1 VTKVRKINFSA
12 WLKITNDLWVLDTVK
27 NGYQIEFNVFPQG
40 SSFMN
45 EIQFSKE
52 KTEIDKLLMKGA
64 IKEVDSV
71 EDQLISNLFKVP
83 QKDGSFRPVVNL
95 KKMNLFVEY
104 HHFKQENL
112 SIGLD
117 IIQKNDY
124 LTSMDL
130 TDAYF
135 SISINNEFKKCLR
148 FSWKGTIYEFSIC
161 T

>member
-1 VTKVRKINFSA
+1 MRKLNFSA
-12 WLKITNDLWVLDTVK
+12 WLKITKDLWVLDTVK

-117 IIQKNDY
+117 IIQKNDSNIHGSY
-124 LTSMDL
+124 KMLIL
-130 TDAYF
+130 VLV
-135 SISINNEFKKCLR
+135 SIMSLR
-148 FSWKGTIYEFSIC
+148 NVCVFLGKEQYMNFNFFVLV
-161 T
+161 